1 LWHLYYAESQSA
13 KTWITQFYLQITPYL
28 PFVRKRSPD
37 GATHNWGSRHP
48 IAAYYSFTDI
58 EQMKSWDGLV
68 VWPIAVGLP
77 T

>member
-37 GATHNWGSRHP
+37 GATHN
-48 IAAYYSFTDI
+48 
-58 EQMKSWDGLV
+58 
-68 VWPIAVGLP
+68 
-77 T
+77 